1 MAAGES
7 VFGHICRCLALVL
20 LYDGI
25 VTPVPACQIAGAVPP
40 QRLQASQHMF
50 KRILIANRGEIACR
64 VIKTARRMGIET
76 VAVYSE
82 ADRDALHVE
91 MADHAV
97 LIGPPA
103 AAESYLLIDK
113 IVEACR
119 KTGAEAVHP
128 GYGFLSE
135 REAFPRALAEAGIV
149 FIGPNPGAIAA
160 MGDKIESKKAA
171 AKADVSTVPGH
182 LGVIEDER
190 HAVKIA
196 DAIGY
201 PVMIKASAGGGGKG
215 MRIAYS
221 TSEVAEGFGLARA
234 EAKASFGD
242 DRIFIEKFIVDP
254 RHIEIQVL
262 GDKHGNVIYLGEREC
277 SIQRRNQKVIEEA
290 PSPLLDETTRRRMG
304 EQAVAL
310 AKAVNYDSAGTV
322 EFVAGQDKSFYFL
335 EMNTRLQVEH
345 PVTEL
350 ITGIDL
356 VEQMIRVAAGEKLAL
371 SQKDVTLTGWAVE
384 SRVYAEDPFRNFL
397 PSIGRLVKY
406 RPPAESRV
414 DGITVRNDT
423 GVQEG
428 GEISIY
434 YDPMI
439 AKLVTHAPSRAA
451 AIEAQ
456 STALDSFYIDG
467 IRHNIPF
474 LSALMNHPRWR
485 EGKLSTGFIS
495 EEFPRGFAVRVPEG
509 EVARRLAAVAA
520 AVDHVLGE
528 RKRQISGQMIGRP
541 VQRERRRAVWLE
553 RDEIAL
559 DIAREA
565 DGLAVR
571 FIGDNGVPGH
581 PHSLVSPWTPGNP
594 VWQGTVDGEL
604 VAMQVRPVPNGFRLA
619 HQGYEVAVQVFTES
633 EATAARL
640 MPLTTAA
647 DTGKK
652 LLCPM
657 PGLVVSIAVAEGQEV
672 KAGETLAVVEAMK
685 MQNVLRAERD
695 GTVKKIHAA
704 AGATLAVDALILEF
718 A

>member
-1 MAAGES
+1 
-7 VFGHICRCLALVL
+7 
-20 LYDGI
+20 
-25 VTPVPACQIAGAVPP
+25 
-40 QRLQASQHMF
+40 MF
-50 KRILIANRGEIACR
+50 KRILIANRGEITCR
-64 VIKTARRMGIET
+64 IIKTARRMGIET

-91 MADHAV
+91 MADDAV

-103 AAESYLLIDK
+103 AAESYLVIDK

-135 REAFPRALAEAGIV
+135 REAFPRALAAAGIV

-171 AKADVSTVPGH
+171 AKAKVSTVPGH
-182 LGVIEDER
+182 LGVISDEK

-196 DAIGY
+196 DEIGY

-215 MRIAYS
+215 MRIAHS
-221 TSEVAEGFGLARA
+221 KSEVAEGFGLARA
-234 EAKASFGD
+234 EAKSSFGD
-242 DRIFIEKFIVDP
+242 DRVFIEKFIVDP

-290 PSPLLDETTRRRMG
+290 PSPLLDATTRRKMG

-310 AKAVNYDSAGTV
+310 AKAVKYDSAGTV

-356 VEQMIRVAAGEKLAL
+356 VEQMIRVAAGEKLSLA
-371 SQKDVTLTGWAVE
+371 QKDVRLTGWAVE

-397 PSIGRLVKY
+397 PSVGRLVKY
-406 RPPAESRV
+406 RPPVESSI
-414 DGITVRNDT
+414 DGVTVRNDT

-456 STALDSFYIDG
+456 ATALDSFYIDG

-474 LSALMNHPRWR
+474 LSALMHHPRWR
-485 EGKLSTGFIS
+485 EGNLSTGFIA
-495 EEFPRGFAVRVPEG
+495 EEFPKGFAVRVPEV

-520 AVDHVLGE
+520 AIDHVLGD
-528 RKRQISGQMIGRP
+528 RKRQISGQLTGRP
-541 VQRERRRAVWLE
+541 VRRERRRAVWLE
-553 RDEIAL
+553 HNEIPLEVAS
-559 DIAREA
+559 EA
-565 DGLAVR
+565 EGIAVR
-571 FIGDNGVPGH
+571 FIGTGGAPGQ
-581 PHSLVSPWTPGNP
+581 PHHLVSRWTPGEP
-594 VWQGTVDGEL
+594 VWQGSIDGQPL
-604 VAMQVRPVPNGFRLA
+604 VMQVRPMANGIRLA
-619 HQGYEVAVQVFTES
+619 HQGFEVTVNVFTES

-640 MPLTTAA
+640 MPVGVKA
-647 DTGKK
+647 DTGKR

-657 PGLVVSIAVAEGQEV
+657 PGLVVSIAVTEGQEV
-672 KAGETLAVVEAMK
+672 KAGETLAVIEAMK

>member
-1 MAAGES
+1 
-7 VFGHICRCLALVL
+7 
-20 LYDGI
+20 
-25 VTPVPACQIAGAVPP
+25 
-40 QRLQASQHMF
+40 MF

-64 VIKTARRMGIET
+64 IIKTAKRLGIET
-76 VAVYSE
+76 VAVYSD
-82 ADRDALHVE
+82 ADKDALHVE
-91 MADHAV
+91 MADEAV
-97 LIGPPA
+97 RIGPPP
-103 AAESYLLIDK
+103 AAESYLVIEK
-113 IVEACR
+113 ILEAA
-119 KTGAEAVHP
+119 KTTGAEAVHP
-128 GYGFLSE
+128 GYGFLAE
-135 REAFPRALAEAGIV
+135 REAFARALEAAGIV
-149 FIGPNPGAIAA
+149 FIGPNPKAIAA

-171 AKADVSTVPGH
+171 AKAKVSTVPGF

-196 DAIGY
+196 EEIGY
-201 PVMIKASAGGGGKG
+201 PIMIKASAGGGGKG
-215 MRIAYS
+215 MRIAKRKQ
-221 TSEVAEGFGLARA
+221 EVAEGFARA
-234 EAKASFGD
+234 RSEAKSSFGD
-242 DRIFIEKFIVDP
+242 DRVFIEKFIVDP

-277 SIQRRNQKVIEEA
+277 SIQRRNQKVLEEA
-290 PSPLLDETTRRRMG
+290 PSPLIDAATRKKMG

-310 AKAVNYDSAGTV
+310 AKAVGYDSAGTV

-356 VEQMIRVAAGEKLAL
+356 VEQMIRVAAGERLSLA
-371 SQKDVTLTGWAVE
+371 QKDVTLTGWAVE
-384 SRVYAEDPFRNFL
+384 TRVYAEDPFRNFL

-406 RPPAESRV
+406 RPPVESRI

-456 STALDSFYIDG
+456 ATALDSFYIDG

-474 LSALMNHPRWR
+474 LSALMFHPRWR
-485 EGKLSTGFIS
+485 EGNLSTGFIA
-495 EEFPRGFAVRVPEG
+495 EEFPKGFAVRVPEG

-520 AVDHVLGE
+520 AIDHVLGE
-528 RKRQISGQMIGRP
+528 RKRQISGQLTGRL
-541 VQRERRRAVWLE
+541 VQRERRRAVWLD
-553 RDEIAL
+553 RNEIGL
-559 DIAREA
+559 DVVREDDFITVRFASA
-565 DGLAVR
+565 DGTL
-571 FIGDNGVPGH
+571 GL
-581 PHSLVSPWTPGNP
+581 PHQLVSPWVPGDP
-594 VWQGTVDGEL
+594 VWQGSIDGHP
-604 VAMQVRPVPNGFRLA
+604 VAMQVRPIPNGFRLG
-619 HQGYEVAVQVFTES
+619 HQGFEVAVNVFTES

-640 MPLTTAA
+640 MPIAAAA

-672 KAGETLAVVEAMK
+672 KSGETLAVVEAMK